1 MSVPHP
7 FHFEKKFNWSK
18 WLMLVALFLVSFTM
32 FYAMTLRP
40 SSDISIHAT
49 WAAEGDF
56 RDLTS
61 FVHHGIHPLWHVIV
75 SILLH
80 MGMSLTVASALVT
93 ALSKVVIAY
102 VTYSLLAAALRE
114 RFSQAF
120 LTLITVCLMFVSALC
135 VPSYNPTVY
144 LGVGTPNTWHS
155 CTQLLA
161 LAFMVVCVPYTA
173 WCYDTFT
180 DRLSQEGGHTILPW
194 KQILLLGALLFMS
207 LMAKPSFMQAFLPAS
222 CLYFLYQW
230 IRHPKNSRYFL
241 QVLLCVMPAI
251 LFMIFQYLFYFEET
265 FFQQDAGMVL
275 ELNLDKV
282 LDTLIRTV
290 LMMAFPI
297 YSLFLC
303 RKQKADTTLILTIL
317 FNLVAIAEM
326 MLLGESGLRAQDGN
340 FGWGM
345 MGASLM
351 LWIICMIR
359 FLRQADIRQWYKPDQ
374 LIAWGLLAYHLFS
387 GVYYFCYLLSSGASL

>member
-1 MSVPHP
+1 MTHP
-7 FHFEKKFNWSK
+7 FQLPEKRFDAGK
-18 WLMLVALFLVSFTM
+18 WLMLALLFVLSFVM
-32 FYAMTLRP
+32 FYQMTLIP

-49 WAAEGDF
+49 WAEEGDF

-61 FVHHGIHPLWHVIV
+61 FVHHGIHPMWHVAV
-75 SILLH
+75 SVLLH
-80 MGMSLTVASALVT
+80 LGVSLPFASALIT
-93 ALSKVVIAY
+93 ALSKVFIAY
-102 VTYSLLAAALRE
+102 ITHRLLTVALHQQLSRT
-114 RFSQAF
+114 AI
-120 LTLITVCLMFVSALC
+120 TLLSAVLMFVSCLC

-180 DRLSQEGGHTILPW
+180 HQLAQDGEKTILPW
-194 KQILLLGALLFMS
+194 KQAITLGVLLFLS
-207 LMAKPSFMQAFLPAS
+207 LLAKPSFMQAFLPGC

-241 QVLLCVMPAI
+241 QVLLCVVPAI
-251 LFMIFQYLFYFEET
+251 LFMFFQYLFYFDDT
-265 FFQQDAGMVL
+265 FFHQESGMVL
-275 ELNLDKV
+275 ELNWLKTQE
-282 LDTLIRTV
+282 TLIRVV

-297 YSLFLC
+297 YTLFQC
-303 RKQKADTTLILTIL
+303 RSQKADTTFVLTLL
-317 FNLVAIAEM
+317 FNLVAIVEM
-326 MLLGESGLRAQDGN
+326 LFLGESGIRASDGN
-340 FGWGM
+340 FGWGV

-359 FLRQADIRQWYKPDQ
+359 FLKQSKRQKWYMPTQ
-374 LIAWGLLAYHLFS
+374 LFGWLLLAWHLGS
-387 GVYYFCYLLSSGASL
+387 GIYYFVYLLVSRAAL

>member
-1 MSVPHP
+1 MQHP
-7 FHFEKKFNWSK
+7 FYISDKRFDPGK
-18 WLMLVALFLVSFTM
+18 WLMLVLLFVLSFVM
-32 FYAMTLRP
+32 FYQMTLIP

-61 FVHHGIHPLWHVIV
+61 FVHHGAHPMWHVIV

-80 MGMSLTVASALVT
+80 LGVSLPIASALIT
-93 ALSKVVIAY
+93 ALSKLFIAY
-102 VTYSLLAAALRE
+102 VTHRLLTVALHE
-114 RFSQAF
+114 RLNRTAI
-120 LTLITVCLMFVSALC
+120 TLLSAVLMLVSCVCI
-135 VPSYNPTVY
+135 PSYNPTVY

-180 DRLSQEGGHTILPW
+180 RQLPQDGDKTILPW
-194 KQILLLGALLFMS
+194 KQILVLGALLFLS
-207 LMAKPSFMQAFLPAS
+207 LLAKPSFMQAFLPAS

-251 LFMIFQYLFYFEET
+251 LFMIFQYLFYFDDT
-265 FFQQDAGMVL
+265 FFHQESGMVL
-275 ELNLDKV
+275 EISRLKTQT
-282 LDTLIRTV
+282 TLIRVV
-290 LMMAFPI
+290 LMMAFPLYTLI
-297 YSLFLC
+297 IC
-303 RKQKADTTLILTIL
+303 RKQKADTNFVLTLV
-317 FNLVAIAEM
+317 FNAVAIAEM
-326 MLLGESGLRAQDGN
+326 LILGEDGIRASDGN

-351 LWIICMIR
+351 LWIVCMIR
-359 FLRQADIRQWYKPDQ
+359 FLREEGIQKWWKPKY
-374 LIAWGLLAYHLFS
+374 LPGWALLAWHLVS
-387 GVYYFCYLLSSGASL
+387 GVYYIGYLFVTGASL

>member
-1 MSVPHP
+1 MRHP
-7 FHFEKKFNWSK
+7 FEVSEKRFDAGK
-18 WLMLVALFLVSFTM
+18 WLMLALLFVLSFAM
-32 FYAMTLRP
+32 FYQMTLIP

-80 MGMSLTVASALVT
+80 LGVSLPFASALVT
-93 ALSKVVIAY
+93 ALSKVFVAY
-102 VTYSLLAAALRE
+102 VTHRLLTVALHGKLSRT
-114 RFSQAF
+114 SI
-120 LTLITVCLMFVSALC
+120 TLMTSVLMLVSCVCI
-135 VPSYNPTVY
+135 PSYNPTVY

-155 CTQLLA
+155 CTQMLA

-173 WCYDTFT
+173 WCYDIFEE
-180 DRLSQEGGHTILPW
+180 RLAKDGELTILPW
-194 KQILLLGALLFMS
+194 KQALLLGALLFMS
-207 LMAKPSFMQAFLPAS
+207 LLAKPSFMQAFLPAC
-222 CLYFLYQW
+222 CLYFLVQW

-251 LFMIFQYLFYFEET
+251 LFMIFQYLFYFADT

-275 ELNLDKV
+275 ELSWSKALSTGIRV
-282 LDTLIRTV
+282 L
-290 LMMAFPI
+290 LMMAFPL
-297 YSLFLC
+297 YTLVVC
-303 RKQKADTTLILTIL
+303 RRQKADTSFVITLL
-317 FNLVAIAEM
+317 FTLVAIAEM
-326 MLLGESGLRAQDGN
+326 LFLGEDGIRAQDGN
-340 FGWGM
+340 FGWGV

-359 FLRQADIRQWYKPDQ
+359 FLKADAVQKWSKPQ
-374 LIAWGLLAYHLFS
+374 NLLGWLLIAWHLVS
-387 GVYYFCYLLSSGASL
+387 GVYYIGYLFFTRASL

>member
-1 MSVPHP
+1 MCHP
-7 FHFEKKFNWSK
+7 FELSEKRFDAGK
-18 WLMLVALFLVSFTM
+18 WLMLALMFILSFVM
-32 FYAMTLRP
+32 FYQMTLIP

-75 SILLH
+75 SVLLH
-80 MGMSLTVASALVT
+80 MGISLPFASALIT
-93 ALSKVVIAY
+93 ALSKVFVAWI
-102 VTYSLLAAALRE
+102 THRLLTVALQHQLSRT
-114 RFSQAF
+114 AITL
-120 LTLITVCLMFVSALC
+120 LTAVLMMVSCVCI
-135 VPSYNPTVY
+135 PSYNPTVY

-155 CTQLLA
+155 CTQMLA

-180 DRLSQEGGHTILPW
+180 QRLPQHGDQTILPW
-194 KQILLLGALLFMS
+194 KQVLVLGALLFMS
-207 LMAKPSFMQAFLPAS
+207 LLAKPSFMQAFLPAC

-230 IRHPKNSRYFL
+230 IRHPGNSRYFL
-241 QVLLCVMPAI
+241 QVLLCVTPAI
-251 LFMIFQYLFYFEET
+251 LFMIFQYLFYFDDA

-275 ELNLDKV
+275 ELSWSK
-282 LDTLIRTV
+282 TISTMIRV
-290 LMMAFPI
+290 SMMMAFPI
-297 YSLFLC
+297 YTLVLC
-303 RKQKADTTLILTIL
+303 RRQKADTTFVITLL
-317 FNLVAIAEM
+317 FTLVAIVEM
-326 MLLGESGLRAQDGN
+326 MILGEDGIRAQDGN

-359 FLRQADIRQWYKPDQ
+359 FLKKDDIKKWYKPQ
-374 LIAWGLLAYHLFS
+374 NLIGWGLIAWHLVS
-387 GVYYFCYLLSSGASL
+387 GVYYFGYLLVTKSSL